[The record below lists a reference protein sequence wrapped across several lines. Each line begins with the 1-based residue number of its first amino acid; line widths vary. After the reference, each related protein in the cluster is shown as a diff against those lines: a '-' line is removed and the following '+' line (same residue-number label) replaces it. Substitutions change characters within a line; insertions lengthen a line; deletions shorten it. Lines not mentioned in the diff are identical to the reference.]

1 MGCDGQLTGIK
12 QDDL

>member
-1 MGCDGQLTGIK
+1 MGCDGQLTEIK